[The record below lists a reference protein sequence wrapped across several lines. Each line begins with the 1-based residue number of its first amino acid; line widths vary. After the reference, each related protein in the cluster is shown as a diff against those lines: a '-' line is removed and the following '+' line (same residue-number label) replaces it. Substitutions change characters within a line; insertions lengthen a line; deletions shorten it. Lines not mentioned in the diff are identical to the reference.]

1 MSLFKVYVDGS
12 LFYHP
17 NLSKLAITEAQIQ
30 EALQRLIEGR
40 TTFAI
45 AHRLSTLKNANR
57 LFVLDKGKIVEM
69 GTHDELLRKKG
80 IYFSLVMA
88 QRTMAKR
95 KGKTDTVSELLAN

>member
-1 MSLFKVYVDGS
+1 MCD
-12 LFYHP
+12 P
-17 NLSKLAITEAQIQ
+17 AILILDEATSALDVETEAQIQ

-57 LFVLDKGKIVEM
+57 LFVMDKGKIVEM

-95 KGKTDTVSELLAN
+95 KGKDDTVSQILAN